1 MESRNHYQGVGVSG
15 NRAVSGHVAGLA
27 HLGAKCP
34 EARLEAASEGFGAA
48 TARHA
53 HLGRRERNG

>member
-1 MESRNHYQGVGVSG
+1 MESRNHYQGGVSG
-15 NRAVSGHVAGLA
+15 NRAVSDHVAGLA

-53 HLGRRERNG
+53 HLEGKRDD